1 MARRLLLVDDERDIT
16 DAIKSGLQLRGFVV
30 ETYNNPREVLAN
42 IRPDRYDLA
51 IFDIRMPKMSGFELY
66 REFRKLD
73 GHTPVCFFTAF
84 EVYMSEFEK
93 VFRDVPVAL
102 LKKNMSI
109 GQLAKQL
116 DEIIEGHESVSRRPV
131 VARR

>member
-30 ETYNNPREVLAN
+30 ETYNNPREVLAK